1 MKKYTEMSIRNL
13 KIKSRNFRKIA
24 NAAWVVGTLG
34 PWFTPVTELKPI
46 VGLGVYAYLVLSLYR
61 NFAIDNAV
69 YDNVEYKEFQKI
81 YNEVLGDM
89 VNLSKTLDNKSIMEH
104 YALYNYLIDS
114 DYLSCKNSDNK
125 YHDVF
130 YEPNLAPEY
139 TLNGHG
145 VCRHQAAMG
154 NDFFTELGF
163 ENNFEVCYLSKDL
176 NNSDKL
182 TIIVSFLDNLAES
195 FEAEGKFEEA
205 KIVRHDIEIFNTLK
219 DDELDEGPKKKVKN
233 NHAIIK
239 VNDDINTYLLDTAQ
253 RTFYTSSG
261 YDPNVYLDYKGK
273 KVDMGK
279 DLRDRKAYN
288 KISPTIITKDLLSI
302 QELRNK
308 YQDSTLK
315 VVDNIDLIKKFNKEN
330 QDKLER
336 AEEIYVKSLRK

>member
-13 KIKSRNFRKIA
+13 KIKSKNFRKMA
-24 NAAWVVGTLG
+24 HAAWAIGVFG
-34 PWFTPVTELKPI
+34 PWITPVPELKPVI
-46 VGLGVYAYLVLSLYR
+46 GLGVYAYLALSLYR

-104 YALYNYLIDS
+104 FALYNYLIDS

-130 YEPNLAPEY
+130 YEPTLAPEY

-145 VCRHQAAMG
+145 ICRHQAAMG

-163 ENNFEVCYLSKDL
+163 ENNFEVCYLSRDL
-176 NNSDKL
+176 KNSVEL
-182 TIIVSFLDNLAES
+182 TVIVSFLDSLAES
-195 FEAEGKFEEA
+195 FEAEGRFEEA
-205 KIVRHDIEIFNTLK
+205 KKVRHDIEIFKTLN
-219 DDELDEGPKKKVKN
+219 DDVLDEEPKKKVKI

-273 KVDMGK
+273 KVDIGK

-288 KISPTIITKDLLSI
+288 KISPIIPTKDLLPI
-302 QELRNK
+302 DTLRDE
-308 YQDSTLK
+308 YVDSLIK
-315 VVDNIDLIKKFNKEN
+315 IEDNVDLIKKFNKEN